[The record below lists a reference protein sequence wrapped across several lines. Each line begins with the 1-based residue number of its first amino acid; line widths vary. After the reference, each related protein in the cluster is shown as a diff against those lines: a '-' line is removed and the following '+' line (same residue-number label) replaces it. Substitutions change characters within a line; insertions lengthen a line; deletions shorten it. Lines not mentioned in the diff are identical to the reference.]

1 MAATWKHY
9 SAKQDLYSDPKR
21 KDWFRNIPWKKTLT
35 LATNT
40 YASCR
45 QIQVAEFNQCYSLAS
60 ELSLDS
66 SIILFSAKQRI
77 FTAILGIHLKMG
89 EVWTA
94 VSVWLLGGRLHQQTI
109 LYTCPVS
116 RSWLW
121 RFSWYDTASPGTH
134 ISMTWIKL
142 HSPSE
147 IMHIIKQQ
155 RNSNSVG
162 NSNNY
167 TVTQGDNSCVQ
178 MY

>member
-77 FTAILGIHLKMG
+77 FTAILGIHLKLERY
-89 EVWTA
+89 EVLCLYDSSEVGYINKQFCIRVQYLDADYEGSHGMTLP
-94 VSVWLLGGRLHQQTI
+94 LLE
-109 LYTCPVS
+109 
-116 RSWLW
+116 
-121 RFSWYDTASPGTH
+121 H
-134 ISMTWIKL
+134 ISQWHEL
-142 HSPSE
+142 
-147 IMHIIKQQ
+147 
-155 RNSNSVG
+155 NC
-162 NSNNY
+162 
-167 TVTQGDNSCVQ
+167 TVPLK
-178 MY
+178 